1 MKCAHGLEEM
11 GHYGVYLV
19 IGAGGVVSELE
30 HAHVGGLDVEG
41 DGADVVVYV
50 KDYVAGFGLGMG
62 DVIADEAGE
71 VAVDYLHEVAALKVN
86 VVKGIIGESVLIG
99 SGKVL
104 QALHLA
110 VGDGGVAGFAAS
122 VYEEGETVVTCAEGL
137 YIGEDTA
144 DKDIMEDEV
153 GGTGMH
159 FAVALFAHDVGGG
172 EKLDVL
178 LLEGVE
184 EIYGFARHLLK
195 GGAYMV
201 EHIPGGRVFL
211 L

>member
-1 MKCAHGLEEM
+1 MKCADGFEEM
-11 GHYGVYLV
+11 GHYGIYLV
-19 IGAGGVVSELE
+19 VGSCGAVRKLE
-30 HAHVGGLDVEG
+30 YAHVGGLDVEG
-41 DGADVVVYV
+41 YGADVVVYV

-122 VYEEGETVVTCAEGL
+122 VYQKGESVVAGAESL
-137 YIGEDTA
+137 YIRENAA

-184 EIYGFARHLLK
+184 
-195 GGAYMV
+195 
-201 EHIPGGRVFL
+201 
-211 L
+211 